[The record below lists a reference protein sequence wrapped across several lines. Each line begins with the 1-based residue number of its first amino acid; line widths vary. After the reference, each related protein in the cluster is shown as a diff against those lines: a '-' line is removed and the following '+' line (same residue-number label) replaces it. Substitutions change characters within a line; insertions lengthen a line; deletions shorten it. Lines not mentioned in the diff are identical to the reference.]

1 MAQELVDIDPDEVAI
16 VKRGAIGR
24 RFSLM
29 KSADDK
35 ITLAKAVAAALDAPV
50 DDEASF
56 IDSLRKSGV
65 SEDAQEG
72 IVAAARLLKA
82 FSGDLPSPIDVT
94 SILKAKD
101 KTETPEQIAKALEQI
116 ASRDELVVA
125 IAKHGDKPAD
135 VIKEQLIARATALE
149 ATDAL
154 PDAWGVAKSA
164 PSKKE
169 SDMGNSAPVPVRK
182 ADGTWDL
189 SGVEDDAQRA
199 FYATFLKSLDDA
211 HDENKKLGV
220 RLEKSETRAGELEG
234 KLTEKELVTKA
245 QTDFS
250 HIAKAEELTPILKAA
265 KEHFDDATFE
275 QLEKVLKA
283 ADARIETG
291 DLFAELGR
299 SADPAIKAAIRKGE
313 VVDSGGDAWAKIEE
327 LAKAVVEK
335 SGDEPLSQEQAID
348 RVLKTAEG
356 RALYAD
362 YLAESRGGVV

>member
-35 ITLAKAVAAALDAPV
+35 LTLAKAVAEALDAPT
-50 DDEASF
+50 DNEASF

-65 SEDAQEG
+65 SDDAQEG
-72 IVAAARLLKA
+72 LVAAARLLKA
-82 FSGDLPSPIDVT
+82 FSGDLTIDVA
-94 SILKAKD
+94 SMLKAKD
-101 KTETPEQIAKALEQI
+101 KTETPEQIAKALEQL

-125 IAKHGDKPAD
+125 IAKHGDKPAG
-135 VIKEQLIARATALE
+135 VIKEQLIARASALE

-154 PDAWGVAKSA
+154 PDAWGVKKSA
-164 PSKKE
+164 PSTKE
-169 SDMGNSAPVPVRK
+169 SGMGNSAPVPVRK

-189 SGVEDDAQRA
+189 SGVEDDAQRS

-211 HDENKKLGV
+211 HDESKKLAG
-220 RLEKSETRAGELEG
+220 RLEKSETRATELEG
-234 KLTEKELVTKA
+234 KLTEKELVAKA
-245 QTDFS
+245 EADFS
-250 HIAKAEELTPILKAA
+250 HIAKADELTPILKAA
-265 KEHFDDATFE
+265 KEHFDDETFE
-275 QLEKVLKA
+275 KLEKVLKA

-327 LAKAVVEK
+327 LAKAIVEK
-335 SGDEPLSQEQAID
+335 SGDEPLSKEQAID

>member
-1 MAQELVDIDPDEVAI
+1 MGQELVDIDPDEVAI

-82 FSGDLPSPIDVT
+82 FSSDLPSPIDVT
-94 SILKAKD
+94 SMLKKEKVD
-101 KTETPEQIAKALEQI
+101 TPEQIAKALEAL

-154 PDAWGVAKSA
+154 PDAWGVKKSA

-169 SDMGNSAPVPVRK
+169 NDMGNSAPVPVRK

-189 SGVEDDAQRA
+189 SGVEDETQRS
-199 FYATFLKSLDDA
+199 FYATVLKSLDDA
-211 HDENKKLGV
+211 HDENKKLGD
-220 RLEKSETRAGELEG
+220 RLEKSETRAVDLEG
-234 KLTEKELVTKA
+234 KLTEKELVAKA
-245 QTDFS
+245 ESDFS
-250 HIAKAEELTPILKAA
+250 HIAKAEELTPILRAA

-275 QLEKVLKA
+275 KLEKVLKT

-299 SADPAIKAAIRKGE
+299 SADPVIKAAIRKGE
-313 VVDSGGDAWAKIEE
+313 AIDSGGDAWEKIEE
-327 LAKAVVEK
+327 LAKAIVEK
-335 SGDEPLSQEQAID
+335 SGDEPLSKEQAID

-356 RALYAD
+356 RALYAE